1 MAFSDPA
8 TIGLILIILGVIW
21 LGGGFVKTQL
31 LEIHLQRDSLLGT
44 IVAVWLVLVGLF
56 IVLCTIFILQ

>member
-8 TIGLILIILGVIW
+8 TIGLILIILGVIL

-31 LEIHLQRDSLLGT
+31 FEIHLQRDSLLNT
-44 IVAVWLVLVGLF
+44 IIAVWLVVVGLF
-56 IVLCTIFILQ
+56 LVLLGTTLLL

>member
-8 TIGLILIILGVIW
+8 TIGLILTILGVIW

-31 LEIHLQRDSLLGT
+31 FEIHLQRDSLVGT
-44 IVAVWLVLVGLF
+44 IFAVWLIGIGLF
-56 IVLCTIFILQ
+56 IVLCKTLLLQ